1 MVWRC
6 AAESALSIGRYS
18 HAVSNDSLG
27 RSCICCGMHLSKFE
41 NGRRGWWFA
50 LNWLLGWGT
59 LSLPRPRPASRK
71 LMMTRRKKG
80 SALSR
85 RRDCALAMGRDEG
98 KIKSV
103 EGGMCESR
111 AS

>member
-1 MVWRC
+1 MRCQTFLWDNLASAVACTYPNSKKDAGGGMVVRS
-6 AAESALSIGRYS
+6 EL
-18 HAVSNDSLG
+18 AVGLG
-27 RSCICCGMHLSKFE
+27 M
-41 NGRRGWWFA
+41 
-50 LNWLLGWGT
+50 